1 MVISK
6 PKISQ
11 AIILAAGFGTR
22 MQPLTFKTPKPLV
35 KINNKPIIYYIL
47 EELKNNNIKNCFI
60 NTHHLSGKIENYLNE
75 YKNINPTMKISLV
88 KEEKILDTGGAI
100 KNIKN
105 KDASKPILVI
115 NGDSIIIPSNLE
127 NFLAQLIFNFEP
139 KNMDF
144 LLLLDNFKNS
154 IGYDGKG
161 DFSFSNNI
169 MPSRIYRN
177 NIDSYAF
184 TGWQILNPKIIDQIK
199 INKFSL
205 NICYDKA
212 IKKNSIWGMINSGKW
227 LHIGTKNALNSSNE
241 WFKKIKK

>member
-1 MVISK
+1 M
-6 PKISQ
+6 
-11 AIILAAGFGTR
+11 
-22 MQPLTFKTPKPLV
+22 
-35 KINNKPIIYYIL
+35 N
-47 EELKNNNIKNCFI
+47 
-60 NTHHLSGKIENYLNE
+60 
-75 YKNINPTMKISLV
+75 ISLV
-88 KEEKILDTGGAI
+88 KEEKILDTGGAV

-115 NGDSIIIPSNLE
+115 NGDSIIIPGNLE

-144 LLLLDNFKNS
+144 LLLLDNIKNS

-161 DFSFSNNI
+161 DFSFYNNN

-227 LHIGTKNALNSSNE
+227 LHIGTKNALNRSNE